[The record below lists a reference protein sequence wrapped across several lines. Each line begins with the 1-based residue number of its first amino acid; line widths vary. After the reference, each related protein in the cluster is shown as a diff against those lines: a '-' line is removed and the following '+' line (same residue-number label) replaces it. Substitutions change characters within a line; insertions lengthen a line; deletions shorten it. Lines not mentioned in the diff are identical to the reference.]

1 MKNSITNQNFKK
13 VLYNSKSLPVRDLLF
28 YYDTNVSSGISFIV
42 SRKLGN
48 AVLRNKFK
56 RRCRALFNKFN
67 KEQLS
72 DYTIIIKPQKPLL
85 NNYSW
90 NELSRSFEQ
99 FCVKLDT

>member
-42 SRKLGN
+42 SRKMGN

-67 KEQLS
+67 KERLT

>member
-1 MKNSITNQNFKK
+1 M
-13 VLYNSKSLPVRDLLF
+13 
-28 YYDTNVSSGISFIV
+28 
-42 SRKLGN
+42 GN

-67 KEQLS
+67 KEQLA

-99 FCVKLDT
+99 FCIKLDT

>member
-1 MKNSITNQNFKK
+1 LKNSITNQNFKK

-42 SRKLGN
+42 NRKMGN

-56 RRCRALFNKFN
+56 RRCRALFNKHN
-67 KEQLS
+67 KDRLN
-72 DYTIIIKPQKPLL
+72 DYTIIIKPKKSLL

-90 NELSRSFEQ
+90 DELSRSFEQ
-99 FCVKLDT
+99 FCVKLDI